1 MEQQNIPNPASDE
14 INISDYFRIILQYR
28 YLVILVFILVLIGT
42 IIYTARQPRVYSA
55 SNRILL
61 ETQKSGADLF
71 LAGTGTGKNELNN
84 QIELIKSKPILNA
97 AWEIMKK
104 YPDWESFPA
113 ASTPNPASQLAS
125 VKVES
130 KRETDILTIS
140 YESTSQGEAM
150 AAVNSIAEAVQQENT
165 QFARLEY
172 TTIREFLETQ
182 LDAISRRLQ
191 SSENDLREFKNMNKL
206 TELSAET
213 TQLIEESAKIEA
225 EYEAAL
231 TDQAVKARTL
241 ELFQKQLQQ
250 QDSLVVNV
258 STVLKTPYI
267 NELRK
272 QVIETQSLITKL
284 LTKNNYP
291 TDHPQI
297 IALNAELERTKDELD
312 IEIKKLVATSSTDDP
327 LAMRNETLVKIIQT
341 NVELEIARTKA
352 DGLAQTKEMYDE
364 RIISLPNT
372 ELELARLMRN
382 VQLDGK
388 IHGIMMEKYED
399 AKIAEQ
405 AKVGNIRIVDLASR
419 PVSPIKPRVS
429 MNILVGVILGL
440 GLGIGAA
447 FLVHSLDNKLRTLE
461 DMETYVRLPIVGT
474 IPVIQES
481 EARME
486 EFNAMIEKAEG
497 ENKEQL
503 SKSMHYVMMQL
514 VSHYAPKSPVAESYR
529 TLRTNILS
537 RRNTTGSTSMLI
549 TSSGPKEGKST
560 TIVNTAITLAQ
571 MNAKVILVDM
581 DMRRPMIHNKFGIEK
596 ENGLSDYLIDPDV
609 SIEQVTKATGIP
621 NLDVITSGFVPPNPA
636 ELISSARTDILLE
649 ELKAHYDFV
658 LFDTPPIIAVTDAL
672 ILTKKVDL
680 TFLVVRCG
688 FTEKGIIKR
697 TKELMANIDATIDG
711 IIVNGIY
718 AQKYYSR
725 QNYYY
730 YYYYYYYYGDEAPN
744 KLKKKH
750 AGRFLRKD
758 KPVA

>member
-1 MEQQNIPNPASDE
+1 MEQQNTPTPASDE

-28 YLVILVFILVLIGT
+28 YLVILVFIIVLIGT
-42 IIYTARQPRVYSA
+42 IIYTARQPRIYSA

-71 LAGTGTGKNELNN
+71 LAGSGNAKNELNN
-84 QIELIKSKPILNA
+84 QIELIKSKPILDA

-104 YPDWESFPA
+104 YPDWESFPV
-113 ASTPNPASQLAS
+113 ASSTDPAGRLRR

-140 YESTSQGEAM
+140 FESTSQGEAM

-206 TELSAET
+206 TELSEET
-213 TQLIEESAKIEA
+213 RKLIEESAKIES

-297 IALNAELERTKDELD
+297 IALNAELERTKTELD
-312 IEIKKLVATSSTDDP
+312 LEIKKLVAASTTDDP
-327 LAMRNETLVKIIQT
+327 LAMRNDTLVKIIQT

-399 AKIAEQ
+399 AKVAEQ

-419 PVSPIKPRVS
+419 PGSPIKPKVS

-440 GLGIGAA
+440 GLGIGSA

-461 DMETYVRLPIVGT
+461 DMETYVKLPIVGT

-486 EFNAMIEKAEG
+486 EFNAMIERAEG

-560 TIVNTAITLAQ
+560 SIVNTAITLAQ

-609 SIEQVTKATGIP
+609 SVEQVTKATGIP

-636 ELISSARTDILLE
+636 ELISSARADILME

-697 TKELMANIDATIDG
+697 TKELMGNIDATIDG

-725 QNYYY
+725 QN
-730 YYYYYYYYGDEAPN
+730 
-744 KLKKKH
+744 
-750 AGRFLRKD
+750 
-758 KPVA
+758 

>member
-1 MEQQNIPNPASDE
+1 M
-14 INISDYFRIILQYR
+14 
-28 YLVILVFILVLIGT
+28 
-42 IIYTARQPRVYSA
+42 
-55 SNRILL
+55 
-61 ETQKSGADLF
+61 F
-71 LAGTGTGKNELNN
+71 LAGSGNAKNELNN
-84 QIELIKSKPILNA
+84 QIELIKSKPILDA

-104 YPDWESFPA
+104 YPDWESFPV
-113 ASTPNPASQLAS
+113 ASSTDPAGRLRR

-140 YESTSQGEAM
+140 FESTSQGEAM

-206 TELSAET
+206 TELSEET
-213 TQLIEESAKIEA
+213 RKLIEESAKIES

-297 IALNAELERTKDELD
+297 IALNAELERTKTELD
-312 IEIKKLVATSSTDDP
+312 LEIKKLVAASTTDDP
-327 LAMRNETLVKIIQT
+327 LAMRNDTLVKIIQT

-399 AKIAEQ
+399 AKVAEQ

-419 PVSPIKPRVS
+419 PGSPIKPKVS

-440 GLGIGAA
+440 GLGIGSA
-447 FLVHSLDNKLRTLE
+447 FLVHSLT
-461 DMETYVRLPIVGT
+461 
-474 IPVIQES
+474 
-481 EARME
+481 
-486 EFNAMIEKAEG
+486 
-497 ENKEQL
+497 
-503 SKSMHYVMMQL
+503 
-514 VSHYAPKSPVAESYR
+514 
-529 TLRTNILS
+529 TNCALWK
-537 RRNTTGSTSMLI
+537 TW
-549 TSSGPKEGKST
+549 K
-560 TIVNTAITLAQ
+560 
-571 MNAKVILVDM
+571 
-581 DMRRPMIHNKFGIEK
+581 PM
-596 ENGLSDYLIDPDV
+596 
-609 SIEQVTKATGIP
+609 
-621 NLDVITSGFVPPNPA
+621 
-636 ELISSARTDILLE
+636 
-649 ELKAHYDFV
+649 
-658 LFDTPPIIAVTDAL
+658 
-672 ILTKKVDL
+672 
-680 TFLVVRCG
+680 
-688 FTEKGIIKR
+688 
-697 TKELMANIDATIDG
+697 
-711 IIVNGIY
+711 
-718 AQKYYSR
+718 
-725 QNYYY
+725 
-730 YYYYYYYYGDEAPN
+730 
-744 KLKKKH
+744 
-750 AGRFLRKD
+750 
-758 KPVA
+758 